1 MADLITLRDM
11 LGTKSVSDMTDD
23 ELREHLR
30 NIRISRRTV
39 KANKWGEAKEKAPS
53 KQPKA
58 AKKIDLGAIVNNLS
72 ADELE
77 MLIKKLGG

>member
-30 NIRISRRTV
+30 NIRVSRRTV
-39 KANKWGEAKEKAPS
+39 KANKWGEAKEKASP

-58 AKKIDLGAIVNNLS
+58 AKKLDLAAAANNLS

-77 MLIKKLGG
+77 ALIKKLGG